1 MQAAWGKTMH
11 TNNTARKEILQI
23 YYLVKTAASDAFSA
37 WGQGGGDLETA
48 KFRWLRLFA
57 TSLGINSWQ
66 AAITPLLPVM
76 S

>member
-1 MQAAWGKTMH
+1 MH
-11 TNNTARKEILQI
+11 TNGMARKEILQI
-23 YYLVKTAASDAFSA
+23 YYLVKTAPSDDFST

-48 KFRWLRLFA
+48 KFKWLLLFA

-66 AAITPLLPVM
+66 VAITPLLPVM